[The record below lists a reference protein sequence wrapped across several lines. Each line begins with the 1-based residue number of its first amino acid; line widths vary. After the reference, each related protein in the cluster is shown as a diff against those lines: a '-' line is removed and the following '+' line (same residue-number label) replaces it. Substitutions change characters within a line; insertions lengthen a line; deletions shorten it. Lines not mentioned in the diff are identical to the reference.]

1 MSKRIKLKEHLHSLD
16 EISNIMTAMK
26 NLALI
31 EINKIARF
39 IAMQERVTQTVKAAG
54 RDFLSSYPNLLT
66 RIQSDKPS
74 IYILIGSERG
84 FCAGFNDNIMHKL
97 SLIKQ
102 SQSVEQPK
110 LIVVGRKLAMK
121 LAGDERVTQVLDGAN
136 SAEEIPDVIFKLVQS
151 VEQISSTIDR
161 TTAFSLI
168 GFIFNEESENHI
180 EVTTLQPFLEFSEEK
195 KPVYSLPPILNIS
208 DNKLFSAFSE
218 HYLFSLLY
226 SIFYN
231 SFFAESNQ
239 RLHHLDNAL
248 DRLDKQKVSLTHNI
262 NMIRQEE
269 ITEEIEII
277 MLSAEAIMKELDV
290 DKLQDGTR
298 KTKI

>member
-39 IAMQERVTQTVKAAG
+39 IAMQERVTRTVKAVG
-54 RDFLSSYPNLLT
+54 RDFLSHYPNLLT

-84 FCAGFNDNIMHKL
+84 FCAGFNDNIIHKL
-97 SLIKQ
+97 SLINQTQ
-102 SQSVEQPK
+102 SLEQPK

-121 LAGDERVTQVLDGAN
+121 MAGDDRVTQVIDGAN
-136 SAEEIPDVIFKLVQS
+136 SAEEISDVIFKLIQS
-151 VEQISSTIDR
+151 VEQIASTKDR
-161 TTAFSLI
+161 TPYPGHWLI
-168 GFIFNEESENHI
+168 IFNEEIENHI
-180 EVTTLQPFLEFSEEK
+180 EATTLQPFLEFSTEK
-195 KPVYSLPPILNIS
+195 KPVYSLPPILNVS
-208 DNKLFSAFSE
+208 DTELFTAFSE
-218 HYLFSLLY
+218 RYLFSLLY

-231 SFFAESNQ
+231 SYFAESNQ

-248 DRLDKQKVSLTHNI
+248 DRLDKQKLSLTHNI
-262 NMIRQEE
+262 NIIRQEE
-269 ITEEIEII
+269 ITEEIEVI
-277 MLSAEAIMKELDV
+277 MLSTEAIMKELNV
-290 DKLQDGTR
+290 DEKDQDGTLN
-298 KTKI
+298 I